1 MTSQTETKIVRT
13 YSMISIPKNDTK
25 EDTVLAEINSDTP
38 SEDDTDQ
45 TEKDEDGA
53 VLEDLNEYQRTK

>member
-1 MTSQTETKIVRT
+1 
-13 YSMISIPKNDTK
+13 MISIPKNDTK